1 MRHPLTAAS
10 AALVVTGS
18 VLLLVGYNAGTP
30 PDQADPPAA
39 SPAAETRPP
48 GSPGSTPRGRTPAA
62 ASPMAHATP
71 LGPSRPLGSPTALAQ
86 NQLPP
91 MTAQPLP
98 ATSPSAAPTHPAPT
112 HPATPHP
119 ATPHP
124 ATPHPA
130 TPQPAAS
137 PSRLGTPGPDRVAV
151 AAITALR
158 TGDTTRDHSPRDAAA
173 RALPLLG
180 GQLAK
185 DVAAAGPPPGSGADW
200 ARWAVHGAHTV
211 VTATPGADSGAPPDT
226 AAVVYRQY
234 TVTVTAVGRDHWQ
247 GSALTYVVFATVTR
261 GPAGWRVTA
270 LAESATAR

>member
-48 GSPGSTPRGRTPAA
+48 ASPGSAPRGRTPAA

-71 LGPSRPLGSPTALAQ
+71 PGPSRPPSNPTALAQ

-91 MTAQPLP
+91 VTAQPPP
-98 ATSPSAAPTHPAPT
+98 AAPPSAAPTHPV
-112 HPATPHP
+112 
-119 ATPHP
+119 
-124 ATPHPA
+124 
-130 TPQPAAS
+130 TPQPAAL